1 MSGYAL
7 LAHTPLCQGYLPLA
21 NTPGQNISSMHNSV
35 NASFRNSGS
44 SFGVPPYD
52 SGAAYG
58 IAAPAGR
65 IEL

>member
-1 MSGYAL
+1 MRFWRIRRSAK
-7 LAHTPLCQGYLPLA
+7 GYLPQA
-21 NTPGQNISSMHNSV
+21 NTPWQNISSMHNSV

-44 SFGVPPYD
+44 SFGVFGID
-52 SGAAYG
+52 IGAAYG